1 MQWVVCLIT
10 MILSESYGCAGISL
24 RVGTFSTV
32 RRRWSQ
38 MPNQPTRKS
47 RMRILEWFAKSRS
60 RNNSIRA
67 RTRVVSLESRAETRR
82 DELLGAAGDDQFL
95 RGGTERREG
104 ERFPIHGQDRFGV
117 IDRDLRP
124 DGR

>member
-24 RVGTFSTV
+24 PAGTFFTV

-38 MPNQPTRKS
+38 MPNQPSRKS
-47 RMRILEWFAKSRS
+47 RMLILEWFAKSRS

-67 RTRVVSLESRAETRR
+67 RTRVISLGSRAETRS
-82 DELLGAAGDDQFL
+82 DEFFGATGDDQFSG
-95 RGGTERREG
+95 GGTERRKG
-104 ERFPIHGQDRFGV
+104 E
-117 IDRDLRP
+117 
-124 DGR
+124 